1 MIVTVYMAG
10 IFDKRESVFLLPR
23 TGHPIRRSLDL
34 KPKLERKAS
43 GMGETEARTKDANLN
58 GLIKRGNGVFFLPL
72 LFCAYPTLTGKRN
85 YGMRKGGDS
94 FVLNGFNFTVG

>member
-34 KPKLERKAS
+34 KPKLERNAS
-43 GMGETEARTKDANLN
+43 GMGDGGKNKRCQFEWFN
-58 GLIKRGNGVFFLPL
+58 KRGNGVFF
-72 LFCAYPTLTGKRN
+72 FRCC
-85 YGMRKGGDS
+85 S
-94 FVLNGFNFTVG
+94 VLIPH